1 MTLINIVQQYED
13 RIDELEKEKNS
24 KLGFVD
30 KLPLGILPLQDA
42 IKMYEPKPGDTFAAL
57 VKVSDL
63 YSDPKYNRTQKIHYN
78 NCTKNLS
85 KLGGFSYK
93 AAGFLSAFLRPNQ
106 KLVLTKG
113 NHRGT
118 KAYAACRNPDVYVP
132 VEITYHQTES
142 YDEIVK
148 IESEDH
154 HFDCNFR
161 TSQSQEDRFKSA
173 YYAQDEEAISLY
185 NFLNQFGIGI
195 ADTNPSATFSV
206 SSHSYVAKARSL
218 SANLCEVYLKAFTK
232 NNCEKEVGGN
242 ATYAGVFFLNAFSN
256 AIEYIDINNDINSFD
271 LFMKYIYHD
280 RENLSHAFL
289 SNVTQAK
296 LTEGNGSVKDPE
308 VNVSR
313 LISLYNEFCDKV
325 LRAKIPTN
333 NKHAIGYSSNEYLNF
348 IKNSPEIIRTRVAEV
363 STQRI

>member
-1 MTLINIVQQYED
+1 MTLINIVQQYEN
-13 RIDELEKEKNS
+13 RVKELEKEENA

-30 KLPLGILPLQDA
+30 GFPLGILPFQDA
-42 IKMYEPKPGDTFAAL
+42 IGKYKPKAGDTFVAL
-57 VKVSDL
+57 VKVSEL
-63 YSDPKYNRTQKIHYN
+63 YSDPKYNRSEKIHYK

-85 KLGGFSYK
+85 KLSGFSYK
-93 AAGFLSAFLRPNQ
+93 AAGVLSAFIRPNR
-106 KLVLTKG
+106 KIVLTKG
-113 NHRGT
+113 NHRAT
-118 KAYAACRNPDVYVP
+118 KAYAACRNPEIYVP
-132 VEITYHQTES
+132 VEITYHETES

-185 NFLNQFGIGI
+185 NFLDRFGIGI
-195 ADTNPSATFSV
+195 ADTNAAATFSV
-206 SSHSYVAKARSL
+206 SSHSYVAKARFL

-256 AIEYIDINNDINSFD
+256 SIEYIDINNDINSFD

-280 RENLSHAFL
+280 RENLSHGFL
-289 SNVTQAK
+289 SNVTQTK

-313 LISLYNEFCDKV
+313 LISLYNEFCEKV
-325 LRAKIPTN
+325 VRAKIPTN
-333 NKHAIGYSSNEYLNF
+333 NKHAIGYSSNEYLTF
-348 IKNSPEIIRTRVAEV
+348 IKNSPVIIRTRVDEV
-363 STQRI
+363 STQRV